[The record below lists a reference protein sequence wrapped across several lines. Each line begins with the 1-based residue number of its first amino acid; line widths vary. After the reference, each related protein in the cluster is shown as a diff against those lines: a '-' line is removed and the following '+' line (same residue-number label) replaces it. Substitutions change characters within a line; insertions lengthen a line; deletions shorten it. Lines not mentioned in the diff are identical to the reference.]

1 MKSNITKHT
10 YVEWLSA
17 DEMHT
22 ASKLWLSELNF
33 IKDEQLFLN
42 DLVKFY
48 SLQLSEPKIFD
59 ESKKLISNIEKAEN
73 EVIELIEQIK
83 AHENQLEIMVDKVD
97 QIKMEKAYIE
107 THKELLKTM
116 NNYTNKYWKAKNNLF
131 EFISTLMKKEKQN
144 RLLH

>member
-1 MKSNITKHT
+1 MKSNTTKYT

-17 DEMHT
+17 DEMHAT
-22 ASKLWLSELNF
+22 SKLWLSELNF

-42 DLVKFY
+42 DLVKSY

-59 ESKKLISNIEKAEN
+59 ESKKLISHISKAEN
-73 EVIELIEQIK
+73 EVTELIKQVK

-97 QIKMEKAYIE
+97 QLKMEKAYIE
-107 THKELLKTM
+107 THKELLKAM
-116 NNYTNKYWKAKNNLF
+116 NNYKNYYWKAKNNLF
-131 EFISTLMKKEKQN
+131 KFISTLLKKEKQN